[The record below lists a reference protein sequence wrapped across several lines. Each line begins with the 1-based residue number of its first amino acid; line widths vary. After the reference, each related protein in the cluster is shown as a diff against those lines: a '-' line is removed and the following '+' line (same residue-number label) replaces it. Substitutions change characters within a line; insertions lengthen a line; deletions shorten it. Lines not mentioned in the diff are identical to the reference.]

1 MEEGWGGKSGERRR
15 KAPGLRWTDGLTVNG
30 RQRWRGGEKKELL
43 FLFLLLDIFQDQK
56 ELKKSSSF
64 SSGIWGDGSTRSS
77 CQWVFFLGF
86 FKSAA
91 CPNLEDIVYS
101 WWKDKP
107 ARPGPCPP
115 PPPPPEQSG
124 HYQGTKKE
132 CSTATSIW
140 FWLED
145 IQGLCKFY

>member
-1 MEEGWGGKSGERRR
+1 MRGEERRKEEKSTR
-15 KAPGLRWTDGLTVNG
+15 IEVNRWTDGEWETEME
-30 RQRWRGGEKKELL
+30 RGEKKELL

-115 PPPPPEQSG
+115 PPHQSRVGITREQRKSAVRQQAFG
-124 HYQGTKKE
+124 
-132 CSTATSIW
+132 
-140 FWLED
+140 FD
-145 IQGLCKFY
+145 